1 MVAVNG
7 FAQKHPNT
15 NPNDYI
21 NYRPVLGDAT
31 IGWIWNEDSETWSS
45 PSAVLVTI
53 EEVRAIRTRMLLES
67 DWVVAVSDYPNSD
80 KDEWIAYRQLLRDY
94 PATYTPVEQPI
105 WPAHPV

>member
-1 MVAVNG
+1 
-7 FAQKHPNT
+7 
-15 NPNDYI
+15 
-21 NYRPVLGDAT
+21 
-31 IGWIWNEDSETWSS
+31 
-45 PSAVLVTI
+45 
-53 EEVRAIRTRMLLES
+53 MLLES